1 MDADRCS
8 SVEALK
14 ILRVDLPTALNV
26 NDEEH
31 AARLVKRL
39 QTLSDDDLTALSQS
53 PDTFITTETNRRLS
67 LALRQEAAQTTRL
80 TRWVLGLTWGLLVLT
95 VLLVLLTLALLS
107 H

>member
-67 LALRQEAAQTTRL
+67 LALRQAAQTTRL
-80 TRWVLGLTWGLLVLT
+80 TGWVLGLTWGLLVLT